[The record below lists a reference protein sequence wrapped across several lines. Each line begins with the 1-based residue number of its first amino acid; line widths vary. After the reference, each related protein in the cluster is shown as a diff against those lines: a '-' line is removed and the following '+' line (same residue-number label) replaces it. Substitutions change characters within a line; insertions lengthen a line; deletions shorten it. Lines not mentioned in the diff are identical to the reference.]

1 MIFTDPMNERRGT
14 GLAGRFLH
22 PARKFAWM
30 RTRYAI
36 RVVGPPVFIR
46 SELRYTR
53 IYPSRSELRYTRMY
67 PSHSELRYP
76 RVHPLLRY
84 ARIYSSCLNY
94 DTRVFIH
101 YILNYDTRV
110 FIRRVLN
117 YDTYVFIRYYDMRV
131 FIRPV

>member
-1 MIFTDPMNERRGT
+1 MIFTHPMNERRGT

-67 PSHSELRYP
+67 PSHSELRYT
-76 RVHPLLRY
+76 RIYSLLRY
-84 ARIYSSCLNY
+84 
-94 DTRVFIH
+94 VFIH
-101 YILNYDTRV
+101 RVLNYDTRV
-110 FIRRVLN
+110 FIRY
-117 YDTYVFIRYYDMRV
+117 YDTRV
-131 FIRPV
+131 FIHRV